1 MSKHHQLPNYWIL
14 LADGHHARLLEGSR
28 PFDALTGVDG
38 GLIEP
43 TNGAHAHAHD
53 IMSDRPGRSFNSADS
68 RRSAMEPQTDPQRL
82 EKTRFAQEL
91 AVILDAGAT
100 ADRFERLIIAAPAG
114 VLGDL
119 RQSLGTAAK
128 EKIVAEIDKDLVK
141 TPSPDLGKHLLSAIG
156 F

>member
-1 MSKHHQLPNYWIL
+1 MARNQQPNYWVL
-14 LADGHHARLLEGSR
+14 LADGHHARLLEGGR

-38 GLIEP
+38 GVIEP
-43 TNGAHAHAHD
+43 SSGAHAYSHD

-68 RRSAMEPQTDPQRL
+68 RRSAIEPQTDPQRL
-82 EKTRFAQEL
+82 EKTRFAQKL
-91 AVILDAGAT
+91 AAILDAGAT

-119 RQSLGTAAK
+119 RHSMGSAARDK
-128 EKIVAEIDKDLVK
+128 VVAEIDKDLVK
-141 TPSPDLGKHLLSAIG
+141 TPSTDLGKHLLNALG